1 MIYSYMPAKECA
13 QQIEF
18 GERWFN
24 SEERN
29 LLFRNQYGEIFMLIP
44 RNVFLIIPV
53 IVFIAGII
61 IGRII

>member
-1 MIYSYMPAKECA
+1 MIYSYMPAKECE

-18 GERWFN
+18 GEHWFL

-29 LLFRNQYGEIFMLIP
+29 LLFRNQYGEIFMLIH
-44 RNVFLIIPV
+44 RNVFLIVSV
-53 IVFIAGII
+53 IVFIAGIF